1 MAVRGLRSRGG
12 RRAVLLD
19 ALGTLVKLE
28 APAPRLRQELLRCL
42 GLSVSEDEAR
52 RAIAAEMV
60 YYRAHLNEGRDEAS
74 LGELRRRCAEVLW
87 RELSGNER
95 AEPSDLAAVV
105 DALMSSL
112 SFSAFED
119 APGALNALRELGLV
133 LIVVSNWD
141 ASLPGVLHRVGLAAL
156 LDGVVTSA
164 EVGARKPAP
173 AIFERALALA
183 SASAE
188 DAIHVGDS
196 YAEDVEGAR
205 AAGIEAVLL
214 AREGVA
220 SNEVRQIRSLRE
232 LPALLGS

>member
-1 MAVRGLRSRGG
+1 
-12 RRAVLLD
+12 VLLD

-28 APAPRLRQELLRCL
+28 APAPRLREELRRCL
-42 GLSVSEDEAR
+42 GLSVSEDEAQ

-60 YYRAHLNEGRDEAS
+60 YYRAHLNEGRDEPS
-74 LGELRRRCAEVLW
+74 LAELRRRCAEVLW
-87 RELSGNER
+87 RELPGDER
-95 AEPSDLAAVV
+95 ATPPAIGAVV

-119 APGALNALRELGLV
+119 AAGALSALRKLGLV

-141 ASLPGVLHRVGLAAL
+141 ASLPGVLDRVGLSGL

-164 EVGARKPAP
+164 QVGARKPQR

-188 DAIHVGDS
+188 EAVHVGDNL
-196 YAEDVEGAR
+196 AEDVQGAR

-214 AREGVA
+214 ARDGVA
-220 SNEVRQIRSLRE
+220 SSEVRQIRSLAE

>member
-1 MAVRGLRSRGG
+1 
-12 RRAVLLD
+12 VLLD

-28 APAPRLRQELLRCL
+28 APVPRLRKELHRCL
-42 GLSVSEDEAR
+42 GLSVSEDEAQ

-60 YYRAHLNEGRDEAS
+60 YYRVHLNEGRDEPS
-74 LGELRRRCAEVLW
+74 LGELRRRCAGVLW
-87 RELSGNER
+87 RELASNER
-95 AEPSDLAAVV
+95 AEPSDLDAVV
-105 DALMSSL
+105 EALMSSL

-141 ASLPGVLHRVGLAAL
+141 ASLPGVLDRIGLAHL

-164 EVGARKPAP
+164 QVGSHKPQP
-173 AIFERALALA
+173 AIFERALTVA

-188 DAIHVGDS
+188 EAVHVGDS
-196 YAEDVEGAR
+196 PTEDVEGAR

-214 AREGVA
+214 ARDGMA
-220 SNEVRQIRSLRE
+220 SSEVRQIRSLAE
-232 LPALLGS
+232 LPPLLGS